1 MLAERFPATDPF
13 YWEDAPADR
22 RERLLTLL
30 GYEGEVSHAYADLG
44 PDDDLDPNY
53 FDDE

>member
-1 MLAERFPATDPF
+1 MGPF

-30 GYEGEVSHAYADLG
+30 GIEGEVAEAFVGLG
-44 PDDDLDPNY
+44 PDDVLDPHY
-53 FDDE
+53 FDDDD